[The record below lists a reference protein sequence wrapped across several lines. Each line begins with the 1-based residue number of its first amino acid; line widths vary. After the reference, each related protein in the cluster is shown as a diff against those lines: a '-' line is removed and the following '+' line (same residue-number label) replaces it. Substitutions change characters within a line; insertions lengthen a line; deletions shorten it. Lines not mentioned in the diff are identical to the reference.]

1 MMADD
6 VEIGARKGEATR
18 KSGHLALV
26 HTLSMGMSLAYLVE
40 GTAGMILV
48 DAGLPGDEAKVLRKM
63 KSLGR
68 DDLRLIFITHAHIDH
83 YGSAAALRTLTGA
96 RIAIH
101 RSDAE
106 AMAGGE
112 TRLGTARG
120 WGRLVGI
127 FLPLLELIA
136 RPAPTTADLLLE
148 DGDSLRDFGLD
159 AEVLH
164 TPGHTLG
171 SSCLLVED
179 GTTFVGDL
187 VTTTRRPHIQQAF
200 AEEWS
205 LIPESVRRLQSRRPR
220 LLYPGHG
227 RRPASGD
234 DLQELGS

>member
-1 MMADD
+1 MQASVVYFVQMMADD

-127 FLPLLELIA
+127 FLPLETA
-136 RPAPTTADLLLE
+136 CGTSVWTPKCYTRPAIPWAPVAFLWKMVRL
-148 DGDSLRDFGLD
+148 
-159 AEVLH
+159 
-164 TPGHTLG
+164 
-171 SSCLLVED
+171 SSA
-179 GTTFVGDL
+179 
-187 VTTTRRPHIQQAF
+187 I
-200 AEEWS
+200 S
-205 LIPESVRRLQSRRPR
+205 
-220 LLYPGHG
+220 
-227 RRPASGD
+227 
-234 DLQELGS
+234 